1 MDYLFSDRRQYFN
14 RDKNLPIC
22 AFCDALA
29 KQDCFENLI
38 VHRGEFNF
46 VILNKFPYT
55 SGHMMVV
62 PFEHTC
68 HVEELS
74 ADALTE
80 MMLLATRCIETLN
93 RIYQPQGFNMG
104 MNIGAAG
111 GAGIA
116 EHLHMH
122 VVPRWSRDTNF
133 ITVLGQARVLPESLE
148 ASYQQIKKAWLES

>member
-1 MDYLFSDRRQYFN
+1 MDYLYSNRREYFN
-14 RDKNLPIC
+14 RDKNIPNC

-29 KQDCFENLI
+29 RQDDCFDNLI
-38 VHRGEFNF
+38 VFRGEYNF
-46 VILNKFPYT
+46 VILNKYPYT

-68 HVEELS
+68 HLEELS
-74 ADALTE
+74 TAALTE
-80 MMLLATRCIETLN
+80 MMLLATRSMDALN
-93 RIYQPQGFNMG
+93 QIYQPQGFNIG

-122 VVPRWSRDTNF
+122 IVPRWQRDTNF
-133 ITVLGQARVLPESLE
+133 ITVLGQTRVLPESLE
-148 ASYQQIKKAWLES
+148 SSYREITKAWK